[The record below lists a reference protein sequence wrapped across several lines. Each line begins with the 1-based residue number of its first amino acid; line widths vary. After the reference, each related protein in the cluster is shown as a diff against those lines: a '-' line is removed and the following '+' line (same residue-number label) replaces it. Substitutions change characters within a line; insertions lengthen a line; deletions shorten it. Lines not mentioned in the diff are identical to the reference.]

1 MPIEA
6 PYPCYCYIIILL
18 WCFLVLLFQ
27 RLQNTC
33 RFYYLSLQ
41 VFCHPPTET
50 KILNVF
56 LPGYRWKNVKQ
67 YRTRADF
74 HRASLET
81 HPCDDESSLPVA
93 FGDLSV
99 SQLLIHYKYVMLI
112 VYHLFFFLFELS
124 GSTKSK
130 AIKDYI
136 TLALILLSIDIKLV
150 WQNLFSMNCFNRN
163 WLYCGS
169 IIV

>member
-1 MPIEA
+1 M
-6 PYPCYCYIIILL
+6 
-18 WCFLVLLFQ
+18 FFFQ
-27 RLQNTC
+27 DTD
-33 RFYYLSLQ
+33 
-41 VFCHPPTET
+41 E
-50 KILNVF
+50 KMLNSTGQE
-56 LPGYRWKNVKQ
+56 LIS
-67 YRTRADF
+67 
-74 HRASLET
+74 RASLET

-150 WQNLFSMNCFNRN
+150 
-163 WLYCGS
+163 
-169 IIV
+169 